1 MQVEAYCLL
10 HAISYI
16 LTLFLYQFQIITAAD
31 KELVDDIFGDSDEE
45 EFVGFSKEELLVHWD
60 VGG

>member
-1 MQVEAYCLL
+1 M
-10 HAISYI
+10 ISPI
-16 LTLFLYQFQIITAAD
+16 D